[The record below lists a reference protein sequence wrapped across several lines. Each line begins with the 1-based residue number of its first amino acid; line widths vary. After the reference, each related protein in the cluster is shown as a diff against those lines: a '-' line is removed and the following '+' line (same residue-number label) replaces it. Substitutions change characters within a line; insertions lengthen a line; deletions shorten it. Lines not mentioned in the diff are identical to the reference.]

1 MPSDNEAEETG
12 KTPVAVSYQVKENG
26 KVVTGKSF
34 TTNGNFTIEIDGVKT
49 DKPLE
54 EVTKALNP
62 IDIES
67 ITVDKHNP
75 EKPVIV
81 IKTKKSE

>member
-1 MPSDNEAEETG
+1 MS
-12 KTPVAVSYQVKENG
+12 
-26 KVVTGKSF
+26 VVGT
-34 TTNGNFTIEIDGVKT
+34 GNFAIEIDGVKT

-54 EVTKALNP
+54 EVTKDLNP

-75 EKPVIV
+75 EKPVI
-81 IKTKKSE
+81 IITTKKNTKE